1 MNADDNGSP
10 SIYVDNLPWNISA
23 AQIQQGF
30 EGFGEIKPEKIRIRV
45 EVCPFLIF

>member
-1 MNADDNGSP
+1 MQMTMGVLQFMWITCVEHFGS
-10 SIYVDNLPWNISA
+10 SDST
-23 AQIQQGF
+23 GF